1 MMSKGFLLAVLV
13 SPYLGLSAAET
24 TDTIS
29 NAAVQKVIQML
40 GDMAAKAKD
49 EKNKEQVAF
58 AEFETWCK
66 MEIPQTKKSI
76 AKAAE
81 NIELLNAEI
90 AKLTTEAKVL
100 GEEIAKLQSNVAQYE
115 SEQKAATAQREKDNK
130 AYVEESTDY
139 GESVDAIERA
149 IVVLMKRSADKPA
162 ADAVL
167 LQLTESDRL
176 PAQAKSM
183 VAAFLGVM
191 GKDFMG
197 DMGPDYQAPE
207 ANAYEFQSG
216 GIVEMLKKLR
226 DEFRTKLAD
235 CQKEEMNSKH
245 AYDMVVQDL
254 VDSIENSNDSIEEK
268 KVTKAR
274 KEEKAAQDKKEL
286 ASTITTKKEDEKTV
300 KEAEVECKE

>member
-66 MEIPQTKKSI
+66 MEIPQTQKSI

-81 NIELLNAEI
+81 TIELLNAEI

-100 GEEIAKLQSNVAQYE
+100 GEEIAKLQSDVANYE
-115 SEQKAATAQREKDNK
+115 SEQKAAVAQREKDNK

-139 GESVDAIERA
+139 GESVDALDRA
-149 IVVLMKRSADKPA
+149 I
-162 ADAVL
+162 
-167 LQLTESDRL
+167 
-176 PAQAKSM
+176 
-183 VAAFLGVM
+183 
-191 GKDFMG
+191 
-197 DMGPDYQAPE
+197 
-207 ANAYEFQSG
+207 
-216 GIVEMLKKLR
+216 
-226 DEFRTKLAD
+226 
-235 CQKEEMNSKH
+235 
-245 AYDMVVQDL
+245 
-254 VDSIENSNDSIEEK
+254 
-268 KVTKAR
+268 
-274 KEEKAAQDKKEL
+274 
-286 ASTITTKKEDEKTV
+286 
-300 KEAEVECKE
+300 